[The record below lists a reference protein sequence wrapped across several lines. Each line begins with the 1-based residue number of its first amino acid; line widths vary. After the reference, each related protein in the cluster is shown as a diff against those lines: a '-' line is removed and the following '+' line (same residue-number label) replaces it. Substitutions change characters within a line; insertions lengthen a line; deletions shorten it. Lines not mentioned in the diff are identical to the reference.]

1 MFYPNIHV
9 EIYIYIY
16 HGKYIC
22 CLVNTFYC
30 YLSNDFTL
38 LLNTLALPLHSML
51 IVNPILLVYI
61 LKFTLYLEEGN
72 CFEVVK
78 KRLYAKI
85 ILFIFALPSFTMHV
99 VVMICLNVILINKL
113 NFLKHFIG
121 STHKEET

>member
-1 MFYPNIHV
+1 M
-9 EIYIYIY
+9 
-16 HGKYIC
+16 
-22 CLVNTFYC
+22 
-30 YLSNDFTL
+30 

-51 IVNPILLVYI
+51 IVNPILVVYI